1 MALSYD
7 NDNDNDNDKFFTQYR
22 NSPFGLKSPG

>member
-1 MALSYD
+1 MALSY
-7 NDNDNDNDKFFTQYR
+7 DNDNDNDKFFTQYR